1 MSNDV
6 KVNRGYQVQG
16 IPLKLA
22 LIVPFVLQIFTA
34 VGLVGYLSFRNG
46 QKAVNQLALKLSAE
60 IGDRVDQH
68 LDAYLE
74 LPHQLGDISVDA
86 LTTGLLDIKDFDRTG
101 RYLWKQAQV
110 HENFTFLGY
119 YLQTGEGVAAQRWP
133 PGSGVNIVEHSLADG
148 KDYNYAT
155 DSQGSRT
162 DLLDAT
168 EYYAPAD
175 DWYVEAVKAGKPT
188 WSSVYTADGFEDY
201 VAASATFP
209 IYDQAQAI
217 LGVFAVDL
225 ILTDI
230 SNFLKE
236 LDISPHGKVTII
248 ERTGLLIGNSV
259 SIPTYRIVDGE
270 AERLHILDSEDM
282 SVQATAQ
289 FLTTEFGDFE
299 NIAENQQ
306 LEFLIDGSRQ
316 FVQVVPWRDDYGLD
330 WLVIV
335 TIPESDFMG
344 QINAN
349 TRNTIVLCIAALIIA
364 TLLGILTS
372 RWITSPINRLNL
384 ASQAIAAGD
393 LDQALEVKGLRELRG
408 LSSAFNQMAEQIKD
422 SFEMLETRVAERT
435 AQLAEAKERADSAN
449 LAKSEFL
456 ANMSHELRTPL
467 NGILGY
473 SQILQFQKNRPEKD
487 RKSIETIAQCGNHLL
502 TLINDVLDI
511 SKIEARKLE
520 LNPKP
525 FHFPSFLQG
534 VVEICRIR
542 AEQKN
547 LPLVFEAL
555 DTLPPG
561 IVADEK
567 RLRQVLLNLIGNAV
581 KFTHTGSVH
590 LRVATQSDPDVA
602 TLTRLHFAIEDTGI
616 GIDADN
622 LGKIFEPFEQT
633 DNTKHVIEGTGLGLA
648 ISQKIIELMDSRIQ
662 VKSTL
667 GMGST
672 FEFTVSFPL
681 AEDWIQADLQHQE
694 LGQLIGYEGGR
705 RKILVVDDRWE
716 NRSVIVNLLEPLGF
730 ELLEAQDGEDGL
742 TKAQAFLP
750 DLIVTDLLMPNLNGY
765 EFLKQLRD
773 LAEFQSVP
781 IIASSAHLSGIERQ
795 DCTEAGFNSF
805 LAKPIKAP
813 ELIGQLQQL
822 LKLDWRYDLKS
833 EKQSSDMA
841 STMIVPASDVLIPL
855 YEAAERGYIADIQDE
870 IARLRQLSPD
880 YTIFVDKLLKLVDEF
895 DDEGIV
901 QLVKPHINF

>member
-1 MSNDV
+1 MY
-6 KVNRGYQVQG
+6 RTQG

-46 QKAVNQLALKLSAE
+46 QKAVNRLALKLSEE

-74 LPHQLGDISVDA
+74 LPHQLADINVDA
-86 LTTGLLDIKDFDRTG
+86 LTTGLLDIKDFSRMG

-110 HENFTFLGY
+110 HENFTFIGY
-119 YLQTGEGVAAQRWP
+119 YLETGEGVAAQRWP
-133 PGSGVNIVEHSLADG
+133 PGSGVNIVQHSLADG

-155 DSQGSRT
+155 DNQGKRT

-175 DWYVEAVKAGKPT
+175 DWYVEALKVGKPT
-188 WSSVYTADGFEDY
+188 WSSIYTADGFEDY

-209 IYDQAQAI
+209 IYDQAQTI

-225 ILTDI
+225 VLADI

-236 LDISPHGKVTII
+236 LDISPNGKVTIV
-248 ERTGLLIGNSV
+248 ERSGLLIGSSV
-259 SIPTYRIVDGE
+259 DIPTYHIVDGE
-270 AERLHILDSEDM
+270 AKRLSIVDSDDRY
-282 SVQATAQ
+282 VQATAQ
-289 FLTTEFGDFE
+289 YLTTEFDSFE
-299 NIAENQQ
+299 NIAGEQQ
-306 LEFLIDGSRQ
+306 LEFLLDGSRQ

-335 TIPESDFMG
+335 NIPESDFMG

-349 TRNTIVLCIAALIIA
+349 TRNTIMLCIAALIIA

-393 LDQALEVKGLRELRG
+393 LAQTLQVKGIRELRG

-422 SFEMLETRVAERT
+422 SFEMLETRVNERT
-435 AQLAEAKERADSAN
+435 AQLADAKERADSAN

-473 SQILQFQKNRPEKD
+473 SQILQLKKDRPEKD

-542 AEQKN
+542 ADQKS
-547 LPLVFEAL
+547 LSLIFEAL

-567 RLRQVLLNLIGNAV
+567 RLRQVLLNLIGNAI
-581 KFTHTGSVH
+581 KFTETGSVTF
-590 LRVATQSDPDVA
+590 RVGNQPDHDNPAMV
-602 TLTRLHFAIEDTGI
+602 RVHFAIEDTGI
-616 GIDADN
+616 GIDADSFD
-622 LGKIFEPFEQT
+622 KIFQPFEQT

-648 ISQKIIELMDSRIQ
+648 ISQKIVELMDSQIQ

-667 GMGST
+667 GVGST
-672 FEFTVSFPL
+672 FGFKVSYPL
-681 AEDWIQADLQHQE
+681 AEDWIRADLQQQG
-694 LGQLIGYEGGR
+694 LGQLIGYEGKR

-730 ELLEAQDGEDGL
+730 ELLEAQDGQDGL
-742 TKAQAFLP
+742 TKAKSFLP
-750 DLIVTDLLMPNLNGY
+750 DLIITDLLMPNLNGY
-765 EFLKQLRD
+765 GFIQQLRGM
-773 LAEFQSVP
+773 AEFQLLPV
-781 IIASSAHLSGIERQ
+781 IASSAHLSGVERQ
-795 DCTEAGFNSF
+795 TCTETGFNGF

-813 ELIGQLQQL
+813 ELIKQLQLL
-822 LKLDWRYDLKS
+822 LKLDWHYEPKAESVSTDGQS
-833 EKQSSDMA
+833 VMVAPSSDML
-841 STMIVPASDVLIPL
+841 VPL
-855 YEAAERGYIADIQDE
+855 YEAAERGYIADVQAE
-870 IARLRQLSPD
+870 VSRLQQLGSE
-880 YTIFVDKLLKLVDEF
+880 YTVFVDKLLKLIDEF

>member
-1 MSNDV
+1 MSNGV
-6 KVNRGYQVQG
+6 KVNGAHQVRGV
-16 IPLKLA
+16 PLKLA

-46 QKAVNQLALKLSAE
+46 QKAVNQLALKLSEE
-60 IGDRVDQH
+60 ISDRVDQH
-68 LDAYLE
+68 LNAYLE
-74 LPHQLGDISVDA
+74 VPYQLSDINVDT
-86 LTTGLLDIKDFDRTG
+86 LTTGLLDVKDFDRTG

-110 HENFTFLGY
+110 HEDFTFIGY
-119 YLQTGEGVAAQRWP
+119 YLETGEGVAAQRWP

-155 DSQGSRT
+155 DSQGNRT

-188 WSSVYTADGFEDY
+188 WSSIYTADGFVDY

-209 IYDQAQAI
+209 IYDQTQAI

-225 ILTDI
+225 VLTDI

-236 LDISPHGKVTII
+236 LDISPNGKVTII
-248 ERTGLLIGNSV
+248 ERNGLLIGSSV
-259 SIPTYRIVDGE
+259 SIPTYRVVDGE
-270 AERLHILDSEDM
+270 AERLSIVDSDDR

-289 FLTTEFGDFE
+289 FLTTEFDGFE
-299 NIAENQQ
+299 NITDSQQ
-306 LEFLIDGSRQ
+306 LEFLLDRSRQ

-344 QINAN
+344 QINVN
-349 TRNTIVLCIAALIIA
+349 TRNTIMLCIAALILA

-372 RWITSPINRLNL
+372 RWITSPIHRLNL
-384 ASQAIAAGD
+384 ASQAIATGD
-393 LDQALEVKGLRELRG
+393 LDQTIQIKGIRELRR

-435 AQLAEAKERADSAN
+435 AQLAKAKERADSAN

-473 SQILQFQKNRPEKD
+473 SQILQLQKNRPEKD

-502 TLINDVLDI
+502 TLINDILDI

-520 LNPKP
+520 LNSKP

-547 LPLVFEAL
+547 LSLVFEAL

-581 KFTHTGSVH
+581 KFTETGSVT
-590 LRVATQSDPDVA
+590 LRVGAHPDPNTPA
-602 TLTRLHFAIEDTGI
+602 MTRLHFAIEDTGI
-616 GIDADN
+616 GIDAGNFD
-622 LGKIFEPFEQT
+622 KIFKPFEQT
-633 DNTKHVIEGTGLGLA
+633 DHTKHVIEGTGLGLA
-648 ISQKIIELMDSRIQ
+648 ISQRIIELMDSRIQ
-662 VKSTL
+662 VKSSL
-667 GMGST
+667 GVGST
-672 FEFTVSFPL
+672 FEFDVSCLL
-681 AEDWIQADLQHQE
+681 AEDWIQADLQQQG
-694 LGQLIGYEGGR
+694 LGQLVGYMGQR
-705 RKILVVDDRWE
+705 RKVLVVDDRWE

-730 ELLEAQDGEDGL
+730 ELLEAQDGQDGL
-742 TKAQAFLP
+742 TKAQSFLP
-750 DLIVTDLLMPNLNGY
+750 DLIITDLLMPNLNGY
-765 EFLKQLRD
+765 ELIKQLRG
-773 LAEFQSVP
+773 LVEFRALPV
-781 IIASSAHLSGIERQ
+781 IASSAHLSAVERQ
-795 DCTEAGFNSF
+795 DCTETGFNGF

-813 ELIGQLQQL
+813 ELIKQLQQL
-822 LKLDWRYDLKS
+822 LQLDWQYEPKS
-833 EKQSSDMA
+833 ESV
-841 STMIVPASDVLIPL
+841 STDSKSVMVVPSSDVLMPL
-855 YEAAERGYIADIQDE
+855 YEAAERGYIADIQAE
-870 IARLRQLSPD
+870 VSQLQKLGPD
-880 YTIFVDKLLKLVDEF
+880 YTVFVNKLLKLIDEF

-901 QLVKPHINF
+901 QLIKPHIDF